1 MIKKALIILWF
12 FAIHFTSLNGQ
23 SISFEEM
30 MHKADVLRAESK
42 YDSALSILR
51 NLNQLANDAN
61 DIHYVIRSNT
71 GIGSVLF
78 MLKQWPLAR
87 SYYSESLR
95 LASVIGDKSE
105 GNRALHG
112 IGSTFQQEG
121 ALDSALYYYRSTLQQ
136 YQEDKNFK
144 SLAAMLTNLASINFQ
159 KGELDL
165 AIENTLKSSE
175 YAELADYPQLIGS
188 NQRLLGLIYRTKKSY
203 DSAQEFYFEAYR
215 IAKSHS
221 FLNDKGEALKSL
233 VELKKEMGDLEMANK
248 YLGNYIEVVR
258 EIYVKGEN
266 DEILDL
272 REKYNTASLE
282 LENERQKNIAEQQR
296 KSKFIILVVAVAL
309 IMIIS
314 VWLYI
319 IDQRRKNMKL
329 LAEKNEEINKQ
340 QIDELLQEQEIASLQ
355 GVLQGQESERKRVAM
370 DLHDRLGGMLSMVK
384 LHFSAFEERIDASDV
399 KNQKFLKASELL
411 DQATKEVREISHDLL
426 SGVLTK
432 FGLIPALEE
441 LKDKISSTGKLK
453 VGIYSNDI
461 KGALNAEQ
469 ELQLYRIVQELLS
482 NILKHAKAKETN
494 IQLNRSGDS
503 LNLIVEDDGVGF
515 NLSNSNEKGGIG
527 LINLKARVA
536 KLNGSFHID
545 SGKGGGT
552 TISIDI
558 PLNND

>member
-1 MIKKALIILWF
+1 MGLKLLFIIILSWG
-12 FAIHFTSLNGQ
+12 HFIPQQVNPL
-23 SISFEEM
+23 EEM
-30 MHKADVLRAESK
+30 RARGERMRAESK
-42 YDSALSILR
+42 YDSALVLFREVERQALIDGNIEFQIRAAIGAAAVFFELR
-51 NLNQLANDAN
+51 ETQLARNYYYKAIKLSKITGN
-61 DIHYVIRSNT
+61 KRLENNAWY
-71 GIGSVLF
+71 GIGGSHQL
-78 MLKQWPLAR
+78 
-87 SYYSESLR
+87 
-95 LASVIGDKSE
+95 D
-105 GNRALHG
+105 GN
-112 IGSTFQQEG
+112 
-121 ALDSALYYYRSTLQQ
+121 LDSAIYYYDKTIVLFEEQGNKEMVTSLLSNLVTLYNETEQ
-136 YQEDKNFK
+136 YE
-144 SLAAMLTNLASINFQ
+144 LAIQ
-159 KGELDL
+159 KGKEV
-165 AIENTLKSSE
+165 IEIDIE
-175 YAELADYPQLIGS
+175 MG
-188 NQRLLGLIYRTKKSY
+188 NQRFIGLDERILGITYFKLENF
-203 DSAQEFYFEAYR
+203 DSADLHMTRAYE
-215 IAKSHS
+215 IAKSLG
-221 FLNDKGEALKSL
+221 FKDDARLALNDLAEFAKKREDYKMAYEYRVKSDSIAQKIF
-233 VELKKEMGDLEMANK
+233 VEGT
-248 YLGNYIEVVR
+248 
-258 EIYVKGEN
+258 N
-266 DEILDL
+266 DEILNL
-272 REKYNTASLE
+272 REKYKTASLE

-296 KSKFIILVVAVAL
+296 KSKFIILIVALAL

-319 IDQRRKNMKL
+319 VNQRRKNMKL

-515 NLSNSNEKGGIG
+515 ILSNSNEKGGIG

>member
-1 MIKKALIILWF
+1 MKLFYLLILLVVPAFQLEAQEYPFKEKIKKA
-12 FAIHFTSLNGQ
+12 
-23 SISFEEM
+23 
-30 MHKADVLRAESK
+30 DDLRAESK
-42 YDSALSILR
+42 YDSALIVLKELREKSIEVD
-51 NLNQLANDAN
+51 NLEYLTRSDISTGSLFFELEQYIISKGYYIKALKLAREIGNKRLENNA
-61 DIHYVIRSNT
+61 IY
-71 GIGSVLF
+71 GIGATHQV
-78 MLKQWPLAR
+78 
-87 SYYSESLR
+87 
-95 LASVIGDKSE
+95 E
-105 GNRALHG
+105 G
-112 IGSTFQQEG
+112 Q
-121 ALDSALYYYRSTLQQ
+121 LDSAIFYYEIAERQFNEEGNVQMVSYLLNNMSDIHFSRKEFKLSI
-136 YQEDKNFK
+136 DKIRK
-144 SLAAMLTNLASINFQ
+144 SLKINLDRNYLMEASINYRVL
-159 KGELDL
+159 GSIYD
-165 AIENTLKSSE
+165 TLK
-175 YAELADYPQLIGS
+175 I
-188 NQRLLGLIYRTKKSY
+188 Y
-203 DSAQEFYFEAYR
+203 DSARLFYFKAFEIADSMSYLENSREALNLLAFLEVNQGNFQKAYEYR
-215 IAKSHS
+215 AKSDTITRKI
-221 FLNDKGEALKSL
+221 F
-233 VELKKEMGDLEMANK
+233 VEGT
-248 YLGNYIEVVR
+248 
-258 EIYVKGEN
+258 N
-266 DEILDL
+266 DEILNL
-272 REKYNTASLE
+272 REKYNTATLE

-296 KSKFIILVVAVAL
+296 KSKFIILSVAIAL

-319 IDQRRKNMKL
+319 VNQRRKNMTL

-399 KNQKFLKASELL
+399 KNQKFIKASELL

-515 NLSNSNEKGGIG
+515 ILSNSNEKGGIG

>member
-1 MIKKALIILWF
+1 MFIRNSAQQLTAQEFQYKYESERAEK
-12 FAIHFTSLNGQ
+12 
-23 SISFEEM
+23 
-30 MHKADVLRAESK
+30 LRAESK
-42 YDSALSILR
+42 YDSALSVYKR
-51 NLNQLANDAN
+51 VN
-61 DIHYVIRSNT
+61 DIALNENNVEYLMRSA
-71 GIGSVLF
+71 IGMGSIFVE
-78 MLKQWPLAR
+78 LKQVDIAR
-87 SYYSESLR
+87 SYYKQALSIENNSETSDNL
-95 LASVIGDKSE
+95 KSK
-105 GNRALHG
+105 ALFG
-112 IGSTFQQEG
+112 IGSTFHMENL
-121 ALDSALYYYRSTLQQ
+121 LDSAVYYYKQTQARFMKQGDIGSASAILVNMSSIYYIKKEYEKAITSSIESTKL
-136 YQEDKNFK
+136 KK
-144 SLAAMLTNLASINFQ
+144 SISDFRGLGRNNRMLGRIYNRLEKYDSSRYFYNEAYKLADSLHYSDDARAILN
-159 KGELDL
+159 DL
-165 AIENTLKSSE
+165 AILEENQDDFKKAYEYRVKS
-175 YAELADYPQLIGS
+175 
-188 NQRLLGLIYRTKKSY
+188 
-203 DSAQEFYFEAYR
+203 DSIAQKIF
-215 IAKSHS
+215 
-221 FLNDKGEALKSL
+221 
-233 VELKKEMGDLEMANK
+233 VEGT
-248 YLGNYIEVVR
+248 
-258 EIYVKGEN
+258 N
-266 DEILDL
+266 DEILNL
-272 REKYNTASLE
+272 REKYNTATLE
-282 LENERQKNIAEQQR
+282 LENERQKNIADQQR
-296 KSKFIILVVAVAL
+296 KSKFIILVVAIAL

-319 IDQRRKNMKL
+319 VNQRRKNMKL

-384 LHFSAFEERIDASDV
+384 LHFSAFEEKIDASDV

-453 VGIYSNDI
+453 VSIYSNDI

-515 NLSNSNEKGGIG
+515 TLSNSNEKGGIG

>member
-1 MIKKALIILWF
+1 LSNLVTLYNDTEQYELAIQKGKEVIEIDIEMGNQRFIGIDERILGITYF
-12 FAIHFTSLNGQ
+12 KLE
-23 SISFEEM
+23 SF
-30 MHKADVLRAESK
+30 
-42 YDSALSILR
+42 DSA
-51 NLNQLANDAN
+51 NF
-61 DIHYVIRSNT
+61 HMT
-71 GIGSVLF
+71 
-78 MLKQWPLAR
+78 
-87 SYYSESLR
+87 
-95 LASVIGDKSE
+95 
-105 GNRALHG
+105 RAY
-112 IGSTFQQEG
+112 E
-121 ALDSALYYYRSTLQQ
+121 
-136 YQEDKNFK
+136 
-144 SLAAMLTNLASINFQ
+144 
-159 KGELDL
+159 
-165 AIENTLKSSE
+165 
-175 YAELADYPQLIGS
+175 
-188 NQRLLGLIYRTKKSY
+188 
-203 DSAQEFYFEAYR
+203 
-215 IAKSHS
+215 IAKSLG
-221 FLNDKGEALKSL
+221 FKDDARLALNDLAEFAKKREDYKMAYEYRVKSDSIAQKIF
-233 VELKKEMGDLEMANK
+233 VEGT
-248 YLGNYIEVVR
+248 
-258 EIYVKGEN
+258 N

-309 IMIIS
+309 ILIIS

-319 IDQRRKNMKL
+319 VNQRRKNMTL

-384 LHFSAFEERIDASDV
+384 LHFSAFEERIDTTDA

>member
-1 MIKKALIILWF
+1 MGLKLLFIIILSWG
-12 FAIHFTSLNGQ
+12 HFIPQQVNPL
-23 SISFEEM
+23 EEM
-30 MHKADVLRAESK
+30 RARGERMRAESK
-42 YDSALSILR
+42 YDSALVLFREVERQALIDGNIEFQIRAAIGAAAVFFELR
-51 NLNQLANDAN
+51 ETQVARNYYYKAIKLSKITGNKRLENNAW
-61 DIHYVIRSNT
+61 Y
-71 GIGSVLF
+71 GIGG
-78 MLKQWPLAR
+78 
-87 SYYSESLR
+87 SYQL
-95 LASVIGDKSE
+95 D
-105 GNRALHG
+105 GN
-112 IGSTFQQEG
+112 
-121 ALDSALYYYRSTLQQ
+121 LDSAIYYYDKTIVLFEEQGNKEMVTSLLSNLVTLYNDTEQ
-136 YQEDKNFK
+136 YE
-144 SLAAMLTNLASINFQ
+144 LAIQ
-159 KGELDL
+159 KGKEV
-165 AIENTLKSSE
+165 IEIDIE
-175 YAELADYPQLIGS
+175 MG
-188 NQRLLGLIYRTKKSY
+188 NQRFIGIDERILGITYFKLESF
-203 DSAQEFYFEAYR
+203 DSANFHMTRAYE
-215 IAKSHS
+215 IAKSLG
-221 FLNDKGEALKSL
+221 FKDDARLALNDLAEFAKKREDYKMAYEYRVKSDSIAQKIF
-233 VELKKEMGDLEMANK
+233 VEGT
-248 YLGNYIEVVR
+248 
-258 EIYVKGEN
+258 N

-309 IMIIS
+309 ILIIS

-319 IDQRRKNMKL
+319 VNQRRKNMTL

-384 LHFSAFEERIDASDV
+384 LHFSAFEERIDTTDA